1 LPVPCGAGFGAYA
14 ASKFALEALAGAYRF
29 ELSALGIDSVLVEPG
44 ITRTPILERFIGPV
58 DQNRVA
64 EYGPTAE
71 AIERVKRVF
80 EEVKNA
86 PETPG
91 ADVVVEAFVR
101 LIETPA
107 GSDRLGPC
115 PQWLSN
121 RFWNPTTLL
130 PQAYEMPSRMP

>member
-91 ADVVVEAFVR
+91 PDVVVEAFVR
-101 LIETPA
+101 LIERRRGATV
-107 GSDRLGPC
+107 
-115 PQWLSN
+115 
-121 RFWNPTTLL
+121 
-130 PQAYEMPSRMP
+130 